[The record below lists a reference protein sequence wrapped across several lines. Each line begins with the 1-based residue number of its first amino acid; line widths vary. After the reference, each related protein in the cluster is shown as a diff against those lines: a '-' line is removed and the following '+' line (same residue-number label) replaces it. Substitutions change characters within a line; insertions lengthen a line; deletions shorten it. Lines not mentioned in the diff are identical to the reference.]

1 MDFWV
6 GTFAIFVL
14 ATVQIICF
22 GWIWEI
28 KNGAAELDQGALIKI
43 PRLFL
48 FVMKWVAPV
57 YLLVVLGE
65 FTYFDLR
72 RKVKEMAGDLVAL
85 STAVVILAVLALL
98 VALLAAGE
106 RRWRCSGSRY
116 RWTPAHEANR

>member
-1 MDFWV
+1 
-6 GTFAIFVL
+6 
-14 ATVQIICF
+14 
-22 GWIWEI
+22 
-28 KNGAAELDQGALIKI
+28 
-43 PRLFL
+43 
-48 FVMKWVAPV
+48 
-57 YLLVVLGE
+57 LLVVLGE